1 MIAAPAAT
9 DAAPAARD
17 CVLIVPDVPVKP
29 ATESPDVDRVP
40 EVAVVNETVFVP
52 FAVTVQVPLRS
63 VSGETSDAT
72 VIFVPTGYLAPAPEE
87 VTVAAVP
94 VRATAVIV
102 EAEFEAAPAV
112 VTTSSAS
119 VKASTAEAVAKPRTE
134 GTTT

>member
-1 MIAAPAAT
+1 MIAAPADT
-9 DAAPAARD
+9 DAAFAATD

-29 ATESPDVDRVP
+29 ATESPDDARVP
-40 EVAVVNETVFVP
+40 EVGVVNETVLVA

-72 VIFVPTGYLAPAPEE
+72 VILVPTGYLAPEPAE
-87 VTVAAVP
+87 VIVAAVS

-102 EAEFEAAPAV
+102 EAEFEAAEAV

-119 VKASTAEAVAKPRTE
+119 VKASTAEAVANPRTE
-134 GTTT
+134 GTLT